1 MDYIQLSLEIKPE
14 YARDIVTAELSEYGF
29 ESFSEEGNILF
40 GYIPH
45 KNFSMDEVRKL
56 PFFTNKL
63 IKVGMMVR
71 LIKAQNWNAL
81 WESNFEPVRIG
92 NFCYIRAPFH
102 KSTRGVDYQ
111 IVIEP
116 KMSFGTGHH
125 ETTSLMVEMLADM
138 DLNGKTVLDMGCGTG
153 VLAILA
159 KKMGAA
165 EVMAIDNDEWA
176 YNNTVENIERNKVR
190 KIVVKQGDA
199 SLLKGLKFD
208 VIIANINRNV
218 LLGDIPAYSASLNNG
233 GTLLMSGFYS
243 EDLPMI
249 KDGCKQFKLKLI
261 RSLTKNNWIAAGF
274 AGGK

>member
-1 MDYIQLSLEIKPE
+1 MDYIQLSLEIKPD

-159 KKMGAA
+159 KKMGATD
-165 EVMAIDNDEWA
+165 VMAIDNDEWA
-176 YNNTVENIERNKVR
+176 YNNTVENIERNKVK

-208 VIIANINRNV
+208 IIIANINRNV
-218 LLGDIPAYSASLNNG
+218 LLGDISGYSASLNKS

-249 KDGCKQFKLKLI
+249 KERCKQFKLRLV

-274 AGGK
+274 TGGK

>member
-14 YARDIVTAELSEYGF
+14 AARDIVTAELADYGF

-56 PFFTNKL
+56 PFFVNKQ

-92 NFCYIRAPFH
+92 TFCYIRAPFH
-102 KSTRGVDYQ
+102 KSARGITHQ
-111 IVIEP
+111 IIIEP

-125 ETTSLMVEMLADM
+125 ETTSLMVEMLATM
-138 DLNGKTVLDMGCGTG
+138 DLEGKTVLDMGCGTG

-159 KKMGAA
+159 KKMGAS
-165 EVMAIDNDEWA
+165 EVTAIDNDEWA
-176 YNNTVENIERNKVR
+176 YNNAVENMARNKV
-190 KIVVKQGDA
+190 KKVVVKQGDSA
-199 SLLKGLKFD
+199 LLTGQKFD
-208 VIIANINRNV
+208 IIIANINRNV
-218 LLGDIPAYSASLNNG
+218 LLADIPVYAASLNKG
-233 GTLLMSGFYS
+233 GILMMSGFYS
-243 EDLPMI
+243 EDLNMI
-249 KDGCKQFKLKLI
+249 KERCKQFKFKFE

-274 AGGK
+274 GGSR